1 MKNFLK
7 DIGAGLRNIF
17 GGRSGSYEQEL
28 LNARTS
34 ALRELESRA
43 RERGADAVVNRFR
56 NSSKPWVVE
65 NRNLSNKTIYLTK
78 AVLIDSELSG

>member
-1 MKNFLK
+1 MITYVNFLK

-34 ALRELESRA
+34 ALRELENRA
-43 RERGADAVVNRFR
+43 RERGADALTPVGILLLFELT
-56 NSSKPWVVE
+56 SSCSLE
-65 NRNLSNKTIYLTK
+65 SF
-78 AVLIDSELSG
+78 

>member
-56 NSSKPWVVE
+56 NSSKAWVVE
-65 NRNLSNKTIYLTK
+65 NRNLSNKTICLTK